1 MVGGI
6 VNMKGIADSDVDA
19 KNRENAG
26 SVGCASVMLKK
37 RRFAPSSGA
46 FHYCCMQLMSEAV

>member
-6 VNMKGIADSDVDA
+6 ANMKGIAGSDVDA

-26 SVGCASVMLKK
+26 SVGGASVMPKK
-37 RRFAPSSGA
+37 R
-46 FHYCCMQLMSEAV
+46 